1 MRYLK
6 DALRAAGISEYEQ
19 LLYWTTFAFLFF
31 GFFRIGEITAAAA
44 NRFDP
49 QRILLWGD
57 VMDAGHRLTVQLKVT
72 KTDQTGQ
79 GSSVALTATGRSV
92 CPVQAYRNYRARV
105 SEPANE
111 QPLLQRE
118 DGKYVTRADV
128 EKCLRLLL
136 KNHPERERF
145 NTHSFRIGAATTA
158 AGNNVPDHAIQLAG
172 RWRSNCYTRY
182 VRHSGPPVTLN
193 PYRTG

>member
-6 DALRAAGISEYEQ
+6 DALRVARISEYEQ
-19 LLYWTTFAFLFF
+19 SLYWTTFTFLFF
-31 GFFRIGEITAAAA
+31 GFFRIGEITAAAT

-49 QRILLWGD
+49 RRTLLWGD
-57 VMDAGHRLTVQLKVT
+57 IVDVGHRLTVQLKLT

-105 SEPANE
+105 PEPANE
-111 QPLLQRE
+111 RPLLQRE
-118 DGKYVTRADV
+118 DGKFVTRADV
-128 EKCLRLLL
+128 EKCLFRLLTD
-136 KNHPERERF
+136 HPERDRIS
-145 NTHSFRIGAATTA
+145 THSFRIGAATTA
-158 AGNNVPDHAIQLAG
+158 AANNVPDHAIQLAG

-182 VRHSGPPVTLN
+182 IRHAGPPVPLN